1 MSHISFSELKAWDQC
16 SFYHKLT
23 YLDKIRLFSGN
34 EYTAFGKAIHEVYEH
49 SANCLKEGTDSG
61 NLIKRFKENF
71 LNELLELKEKGQ
83 DLKKDLIND
92 LKVQGEVL
100 ANLSLN
106 ALKEY
111 FGEFEI
117 VKAEEDIYEEIIEY
131 EDKQY
136 KFKGFIDLVVK
147 TPDDK
152 IHIIDWK
159 TCSWGWDARKR
170 SDPMITYQLTFY
182 KKYYAQKYNIDP
194 KKIETH
200 FALVKRTAKK
210 DFIELFRVTSG
221 PKKTKNAL
229 NLLKKALYNI
239 DSKLFV
245 KNKLACSRCEFFN
258 TQYCK

>member
-1 MSHISFSELKAWDQC
+1 MPHISFSELKAWDQC
-16 SFYHKLT
+16 SYYHKLT
-23 YLDKIRLFSGN
+23 YLDRIRLFSGN

-49 SANCLKEGTDSG
+49 AANSSKLDEEHGDLVLK
-61 NLIKRFKENF
+61 FKENF
-71 LNELLELKEKGQ
+71 LKELLELKEKGYEF
-83 DLKKDLIND
+83 KKDLVGN
-92 LKVQGEVL
+92 LKSQGEIL
-100 ANLSLN
+100 ATLSTS

-111 FGEFEI
+111 FGEYEI
-117 VKAEEDIYEEIIEY
+117 VKAEEDIFEDIAEYEENTY
-131 EDKQY
+131 Q
-136 KFKGFIDLVVK
+136 FKGFIDLIVK
-147 TPDDK
+147 TSDGK

-170 SDPMITYQLTFY
+170 SDPMITYQLTYY
-182 KKYYAQKYNIDP
+182 KKYYAQKHNIDP
-194 KKIETH
+194 KMIDTH

-229 NLLKKALYNI
+229 NLMKKALYNI

-245 KNKLACSRCEFFN
+245 KNKLSCSRCEFFN

>member
-1 MSHISFSELKAWDQC
+1 MPHISFSELKAWDQC
-16 SFYHKLT
+16 AYYHKLT

-49 SANCLKEGTDSG
+49 AANSSKLDEEHGD
-61 NLIKRFKENF
+61 LVLRFKENF
-71 LNELLELKEKGQ
+71 LKELLELKEKGHEFKKGLVD
-83 DLKKDLIND
+83 DLKS
-92 LKVQGEVL
+92 QGEVL
-100 ANLSLN
+100 ASLSAN
-106 ALKEY
+106 ALKDY
-111 FGEFEI
+111 FGEYEI
-117 VKAEEDIYEEIIEY
+117 VKAEEDIFEDIVEY
-131 EDKQY
+131 EY
-136 KFKGFIDLVVK
+136 SHYSFKGFIDLIVK
-147 TPDDK
+147 TPDGK

-170 SDPMITYQLTFY
+170 SDPMVTYQLTYY
-182 KKYYAQKYNIDP
+182 KKYYAQKHNLDP
-194 KKIETH
+194 KMIETH

-245 KNKLACSRCEFFN
+245 KNKLSCSRCEFFN

>member
-1 MSHISFSELKAWDQC
+1 MPHISFSELKAWDQC
-16 SFYHKLT
+16 AYYHKLT

-49 SANCLKEGTDSG
+49 AANSSKLDEEHGD
-61 NLIKRFKENF
+61 LVLRFKENF
-71 LNELLELKEKGQ
+71 LKELLELKEKGHEFKKGLVD
-83 DLKKDLIND
+83 DLKS
-92 LKVQGEVL
+92 QGEVL
-100 ANLSLN
+100 ASLSAN
-106 ALKEY
+106 ALKDY
-111 FGEFEI
+111 FGEYEI
-117 VKAEEDIYEEIIEY
+117 VKAEEDIFEDIVEY
-131 EDKQY
+131 EDSHY
-136 KFKGFIDLVVK
+136 SFKGFIDLIVK
-147 TPDDK
+147 TPDGK

-170 SDPMITYQLTFY
+170 SDPMVTYQLTYY
-182 KKYYAQKYNIDP
+182 KKYYAQKHNLDP
-194 KKIETH
+194 KMIETH

-245 KNKLACSRCEFFN
+245 KNKLSCSRCEFFN

>member
-1 MSHISFSELKAWDQC
+1 MPHISFSELKAWDQC
-16 SFYHKLT
+16 AYYHKLT

-49 SANCLKEGTDSG
+49 AANSSKLDEEHGD
-61 NLIKRFKENF
+61 LVLRFKENF
-71 LNELLELKEKGQ
+71 LKELLELKEKGHEFKKGLVD
-83 DLKKDLIND
+83 DLKS
-92 LKVQGEVL
+92 QGEVL
-100 ANLSLN
+100 ASLSTN
-106 ALKEY
+106 ALKDY
-111 FGEFEI
+111 FGKYEI
-117 VKAEEDIYEEIIEY
+117 VKAEEDIFEDIVEY
-131 EDKQY
+131 EDNHY
-136 KFKGFIDLVVK
+136 SFKGFIDLIVK
-147 TPDDK
+147 TPDGK

-170 SDPMITYQLTFY
+170 SDPMVTYQLTYY
-182 KKYYAQKYNIDP
+182 KKYYAQKHNLDP
-194 KKIETH
+194 KMIETH

-245 KNKLACSRCEFFN
+245 KNKLSCSRCEFFN